1 LHLAAA
7 LGLGG
12 VESNPLSFA
21 AFGGIEDIAS
31 LRNGRVEPP
40 PALGVGFEGRPK
52 LRELFASVPGDSQR
66 RLT

>member
-21 AFGGIEDIAS
+21 PFGGIED
-31 LRNGRVEPP
+31 
-40 PALGVGFEGRPK
+40 
-52 LRELFASVPGDSQR
+52 
-66 RLT
+66 